1 MAQRSQ
7 RTFPVLRLMTFAHH
21 KIFASHL
28 NGLKAE
34 RLECPRSPKPQ
45 DQRGE
50 NQQKQDGAEKEGDGR
65 NHPDRRFFGHARG
78 LVGSGGRANRPLVPE
93 GHWRQ
98 GCQKRSACVNADA
111 SNRKSSLS
119 IRSAIAD
126 NASPRLRPQLHLP
139 KITLKLFPKRTGKT
153 ADDAVN
159 GSIQTQSRRKPL
171 LPTNP
176 RSQGGCG

>member
-7 RTFPVLRLMTFAHH
+7 RTFPVLKLMTFAHH

-65 NHPDRRFFGHARG
+65 NHPDRRFSGTLAG
-78 LVGSGGRANRPLVPE
+78 LLEAAVAQIVRLCPKDIGDRDAKEVGL
-93 GHWRQ
+93 
-98 GCQKRSACVNADA
+98 C
-111 SNRKSSLS
+111 
-119 IRSAIAD
+119 
-126 NASPRLRPQLHLP
+126 
-139 KITLKLFPKRTGKT
+139 
-153 ADDAVN
+153 
-159 GSIQTQSRRKPL
+159 
-171 LPTNP
+171 
-176 RSQGGCG
+176 